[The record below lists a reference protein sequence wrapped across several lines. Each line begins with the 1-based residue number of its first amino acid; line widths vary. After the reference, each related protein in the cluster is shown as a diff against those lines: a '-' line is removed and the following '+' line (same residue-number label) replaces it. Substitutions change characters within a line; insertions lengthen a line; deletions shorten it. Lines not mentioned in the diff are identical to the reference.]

1 MRIALYCPDMTGHLN
16 PMTTLGRELA
26 RRGHEVSVFG
36 LPPARRFA
44 DRAGLGYVG
53 IGHADYETHVAPG
66 RVRLAELTG
75 LAAMKL
81 TGRLLADIEIVGFR
95 ELPAAFRAQGIEAVV
110 ADQVS
115 SAGGCV
121 AEVLGLPCALAC
133 NALAL
138 YQEAGVPPPV
148 LPWAYRPGL
157 LPRLRNRLGNT
168 ALRWAVAPV
177 RREIAAYRA
186 AHGLS
191 PVPDANVTTAT
202 GLVQVA
208 QQPAFFDFPR
218 DHLPDHFHYTGPWH
232 EPIRDGEEPFPWD
245 QLDGRPLV
253 YASLGTLQN
262 RLKHVFTAILT
273 ACETLPV
280 QVVLALGRRDAV
292 WDGPVPAN
300 ALVVGFAPQ
309 LPLLD
314 RAAAV
319 VTHAGL
325 NTALESLAR
334 GLPMVCVPV
343 TNDQPGVAER
353 VRWLGAGE
361 VLRPGRV
368 TAARLRPMIEAIVN
382 QPKYREAAMVCRKQL
397 ELSPGVRGAADLV
410 EEAFQT
416 KRRVRR
422 ADWEGRLPVA

>member
-26 RRGHEVSVFG
+26 RRGHAVSVFG
-36 LPPARRFA
+36 LPPAKPFA

-53 IGHADYETHVAPG
+53 IGRADYDTRVAPR
-66 RVRLAELTG
+66 RVGLAEMTG

-81 TGRLLADIEIVGFR
+81 TGRLLADIEAV
-95 ELPAAFRAQGIEAVV
+95 AFRDLPDALRAHGVEAVV
-110 ADQVS
+110 TDQVS
-115 SAGGCV
+115 TAGGSV
-121 AEVLGLPCALAC
+121 AEALGLPCALAC
-133 NALAL
+133 NALSL

-148 LPWAYRPGL
+148 LPWAYRRGPVA
-157 LPRLRNRLGNT
+157 RLRNRVGNA
-168 ALRWAVAPV
+168 ALRWATRPI
-177 RREIAAYRA
+177 RREMAAYRS
-186 AHGLS
+186 AHRL
-191 PVPDANVTTAT
+191 PPLADANITTAT

-218 DHLPDHFHYTGPWH
+218 EHLPDHFHYTGPWH
-232 EPIRDGEEPFPWD
+232 EPARDSGESFPWD
-245 QLDGRPLV
+245 KLDGRPLV

-262 RLKHVFTAILT
+262 RLRHVFTAILA
-273 ACETLPV
+273 ACAPLPV
-280 QVVLALGRRDAV
+280 QVVLALGRREAT

-300 ALVVGFAPQ
+300 AVVAGFAPQ

-334 GLPMVCVPV
+334 GLPMVCLPV

-368 TAARLRPMIEAIVN
+368 TAERLRPLIEAVLN
-382 QPKYREAAMVCRKQL
+382 NPKYRTAAATCRTLL
-397 ELSPGVRGAADLV
+397 ELAPGVRGAADLV
-410 EEAFQT
+410 ETAFQT
-416 KRRVRR
+416 GRRVTRR
-422 ADWEGRLPVA
+422 N